1 MRIIIIG
8 ASGNIGHQL
17 YSDACARG
25 LKVVGTRY
33 RRNAPNLQSFDIL
46 TDSLEDLVTDLG
58 SGDCVYLLSAAINP
72 NLVFAKPKESRR
84 LNVDAAIRTIDCAMR
99 HSAKLVYV
107 STELVFSGET
117 GGYVESAAP
126 APTTEYGRQ
135 KLEVEE
141 YIRTMSGSWSILRT
155 GATVSYREGDNC
167 PVAKTFYTLMTEGA
181 KMAVGNVFS
190 LTDVRDT
197 SRALLKLAD
206 REDNGIYHAVG
217 QPPITRVGMAN
228 AIMEMSE
235 YGSKMRFAEVE
246 FDAIDYPEIRPR
258 RSWLDS
264 RITFETLGMSFSP
277 PEKTV
282 ERKIAH
288 IDKWFAI
295 NEKLSP

>member
-1 MRIIIIG
+1 MRIVIIG

-25 LKVVGTRY
+25 LKVVGTCYQRT
-33 RRNAPNLQSFDIL
+33 APNLHSFNLL
-46 TDSLEDLVTDLG
+46 TDNLEDLVTDLG
-58 SGDCVYLLSAAINP
+58 PNDCVYLLSAVVNP
-72 NLVFAKPKESRR
+72 NWVFAKPKESRR

-99 HSAKLVYV
+99 HFAKLVYV

-117 GGYVESAAP
+117 GGYAESAAP

-141 YIRTMSGSWSILRT
+141 YIRTLSGSWSILRT

-167 PVAKTFYTLMTEGA
+167 PIAKTFYTLLTENA
-181 KMAVGNVFS
+181 KMAIDNVFS

-197 SRALLKLAD
+197 SRTLLKLAD
-206 REDNGIYHAVG
+206 REGNGIYHAVG
-217 QPPITRVGMAN
+217 QPPISRIEMAS
-228 AIMEMSE
+228 AIIEMSK

-258 RSWLDS
+258 HSWLDS
-264 RITFETLGMSFSP
+264 RITFEILGTSFRP
-277 PEKTV
+277 PEKTI
-282 ERKIAH
+282 ERKIAY
-288 IDKWFAI
+288 IDRWFSTK
-295 NEKLSP
+295 EKLSP